1 MKRMLRPAA
10 KEELVKKVN
19 QHQEQIK
26 KLKEE
31 DHLAKQILWA
41 LSADEE
47 VPEILDRLQNGHAY
61 KSIVEWLDHSLR
73 TDSETPPPIN
83 SQYSTSEDSDHEMK
97 SPEPTHGMWES
108 VTSDSATIDH
118 LLHLY
123 FKFVHP
129 VHRLVNKVRFCESYT
144 RYAKSFCSSILVNA
158 MCAMA
163 CHLNLRRDG
172 IEADFE
178 ELGLKFSDS
187 VRLEIDALDRSVT
200 AIQSFGVMFLVD
212 LFRSNALRAASYLNT
227 TSNILTRVEILE
239 TAGFR
244 EVLYDTLR
252 GLHNLNVF
260 VFRLSRYRCSKLID
274 LVSGRK

>member
-1 MKRMLRPAA
+1 
-10 KEELVKKVN
+10 
-19 QHQEQIK
+19 
-26 KLKEE
+26 
-31 DHLAKQILWA
+31 
-41 LSADEE
+41 
-47 VPEILDRLQNGHAY
+47 
-61 KSIVEWLDHSLR
+61 
-73 TDSETPPPIN
+73 
-83 SQYSTSEDSDHEMK
+83 MK

-252 GLHNLNVF
+252 GLHNLNVEWAQITF
-260 VFRLSRYRCSKLID
+260 QVPPAINLTFPPGIGSLDELAESKAEFYLFNSDLSSGIPN
-274 LVSGRK
+274 LVVMAIL